1 MNFPHRKIASTKR
14 LVKNPWFAMLF
25 TLLLIAS
32 SMTIII
38 QHTPTATAQSTCAGG
53 NWSKLRWKSDSPNV
67 KNGTYIGPSGFAEVE
82 FDWQA
87 KKEAKAGETIDFTL
101 PQSSGQWILGLEPL
115 KIKEA
120 K

>member
-1 MNFPHRKIASTKR
+1 
-14 LVKNPWFAMLF
+14 
-25 TLLLIAS
+25 
-32 SMTIII
+32 MTIII
-38 QHTPTATAQSTCAGG
+38 QHAPTATAQSTCAGG

-101 PQSSGQWILGLEPL
+101 PSELRAVDTGT
-115 KIKEA
+115 
-120 K
+120 